1 MTGESIGYG
10 LSKLME
16 MLGLKSV
23 LGNMD
28 LTALLG
34 SLPGMMTTIGKVSGL
49 IGNMLKLSI
58 GVVTDRRLI
67 ESTMSL
73 ISEVIPLLRENIPR
87 FIPLISMMMP
97 MMIPTAIG
105 AMPALLNFILKK
117 MGEVMDAGIGG
128 LLNSLPSLIQATISA
143 TAAVLPMLTSILS
156 DILKNETLRESIVSL
171 LSGVI
176 NLLRGLLEGL
186 MPTLEIFNLA

>member
-28 LTALLG
+28 LTGLLG
-34 SLPGMMTTIGKVSGL
+34 SLSETMTTIGKVSGL
-49 IGNMLKLSI
+49 IGNTVKLSI

-97 MMIPTAIG
+97 TAIG
-105 AMPALLNFILKK
+105 AMPALLSFAVKK
-117 MGEVMDAGIGG
+117 VGEVMDAGIGG
-128 LLNSLPSLIQATISA
+128 LLKSLPSLIQATISA
-143 TAAVLPMLTSILS
+143 TAAVIPMLTSILS

-186 MPTLEIFNLA
+186 RPTLEIFNLA

>member
-10 LSKLME
+10 LSKLMK

-34 SLPGMMTTIGKVSGL
+34 SSPGMMTTIGKVSGL

-67 ESTMSL
+67 ESAMSL

-97 MMIPTAIG
+97 TAIG

-117 MGEVMDAGIGG
+117 MEEVMDAGIGG
-128 LLNSLPSLIQATISA
+128 LLNSLPSLIQTTIST
-143 TAAVLPMLTSILS
+143 TAAVIPMLTSILS

-176 NLLRGLLEGL
+176 NLLRGLLEGIR
-186 MPTLEIFNLA
+186 PTLEIFNLA

>member
-10 LSKLME
+10 LSKLMK

-28 LTALLG
+28 LTALL
-34 SLPGMMTTIGKVSGL
+34 SSSPGMMTTIGKVSGL
-49 IGNMLKLSI
+49 IGNTLKLSI
-58 GVVTDRRLI
+58 GVVTDRGLI

-87 FIPLISMMMP
+87 FIPLISMMM
-97 MMIPTAIG
+97 PTAIG

-128 LLNSLPSLIQATISA
+128 LLNSLPSLIQTTIST
-143 TAAVLPMLTSILS
+143 TAAVIPMLTSILS

-176 NLLRGLLEGL
+176 NLLRGLLEGIR
-186 MPTLEIFNLA
+186 PTLEIFNLA